1 MPSDDGRRG
10 RRLTAPRQTERK
22 DDSVSGLMTMRKLT
36 AGIACGLAL
45 LAAAPAAV
53 AGAAERV
60 ADRDFESTVCNG
72 TTCTSPAW
80 TAAVSGQPPSPATA
94 IGPLCAPTSASG
106 PASCS
111 SGGFSGYNN
120 GPHWARLGSEAG
132 FEGGDDRPPS
142 LTTSIAQQV
151 LIPASLASEPAT
163 LSWSFHIVPEQYATG
178 TFRALVDGHV
188 VFSATDATPGYA
200 NYTRVT
206 VPVGFAAGPGQRE
219 LRFEADAEV
228 DPGPASI
235 GAPVASDTFDVD
247 DVSLD
252 APDPPAATPPAGT
265 PPAAAPPGATGQR
278 ASALAKC
285 KKKRAKQARRKCRRH
300 AALLPA

>member
-1 MPSDDGRRG
+1 MTGVMTM
-10 RRLTAPRQTERK
+10 RRLTA
-22 DDSVSGLMTMRKLT
+22 GL
-36 AGIACGLAL
+36 AWGLAL
-45 LAAAPAAV
+45 LAVAPAAV

-80 TAAVSGQPPSPATA
+80 TASISGQPPAPATA

-106 PASCS
+106 PPACS
-111 SGGFSGYNN
+111 SGGLSGYNH
-120 GPHWARLGSEAG
+120 GPHWARLGSETG

-142 LTTSIAQQV
+142 LSTSVTQQV

-163 LSWSFHIVPEQYATG
+163 LSFSFHIVPQQYATG
-178 TFRALVDGHV
+178 TFRALVDGQV
-188 VFSATDATPGYA
+188 AFSATDATPGYA

-206 VPVGFAAGPGQRE
+206 VPVGFAAGPGPRE

-228 DPGPASI
+228 DPGPASL

-252 APDPPAATPPAGT
+252 APDPPIATPPVTAPVAG
-265 PPAAAPPGATGQR
+265 PSSATGQR
-278 ASALAKC
+278 AAALAKC
-285 KKKRAKQARRKCRRH
+285 KRKHSKAARRKCRRH

>member
-1 MPSDDGRRG
+1 M
-10 RRLTAPRQTERK
+10 RRLIA
-22 DDSVSGLMTMRKLT
+22 GL
-36 AGIACGLAL
+36 ACGLVL
-45 LAAAPAAV
+45 LAVAPAAV
-53 AGAAERV
+53 AGAAQRV

-72 TTCTSPAW
+72 VTCTSPAW
-80 TAAVSGQPPSPATA
+80 TASVSGQPPSPATA

-106 PASCS
+106 PPACS
-111 SGGFSGYNN
+111 SGGLSGYNN
-120 GPHWARLGSEAG
+120 GPHWARLGSETG

-142 LTTSIAQQV
+142 LSTSVAQQV

-163 LSWSFHIVPEQYATG
+163 LSFSFHIVPEQYATG
-178 TFRALVDGHV
+178 TFRALVNGQV

-206 VPVGFAAGPGQRE
+206 VPVGFAAGPGPRE

-252 APDPPAATPPAGT
+252 APEPPVAPVTAPPAAGSSGPPAPT
-265 PPAAAPPGATGQR
+265 SAAPK
-278 ASALAKC
+278 KC
-285 KKKRAKQARRKCRRH
+285 KSKKHAHTARKKRCHRKRRVAR
-300 AALLPA
+300 